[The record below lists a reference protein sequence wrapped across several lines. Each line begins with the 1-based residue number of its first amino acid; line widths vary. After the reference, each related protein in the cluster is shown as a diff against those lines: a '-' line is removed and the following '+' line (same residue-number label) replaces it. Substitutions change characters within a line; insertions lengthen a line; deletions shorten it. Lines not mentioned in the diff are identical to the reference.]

1 MIRIINDSGQV
12 VKQINIQQQ
21 QKINVCI
28 RGSGV
33 YFVQLITGKKVVT
46 KKLVVT
52 N

>member
-21 QKINVCI
+21 QKINVSI
-28 RGSGV
+28 GGSGV